1 MDTVTFSTYCEKL
14 RDYAK
19 EYLNILIP
27 DPDPNW
33 RANKTLTKPNGIG
46 AYKTGTSTD

>member
-27 DPDPNW
+27 DPDPNC
-33 RANKTLTKPNGIG
+33 RANEILTKPNGIG
-46 AYKTGTSTD
+46 ANTTDTSSD